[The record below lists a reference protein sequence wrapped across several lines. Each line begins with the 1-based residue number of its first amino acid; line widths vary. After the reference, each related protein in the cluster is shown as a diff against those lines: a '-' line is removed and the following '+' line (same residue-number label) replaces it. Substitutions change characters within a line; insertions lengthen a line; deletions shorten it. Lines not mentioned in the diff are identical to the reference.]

1 MLSAYGRQLGDLRFN
16 MVLSRARLLALS
28 VSLSASLALS
38 ASLLVLLA
46 LSPSHSQSLSPLL
59 SLELSVV
66 PAL

>member
-28 VSLSASLALS
+28 VSLSASL
-38 ASLLVLLA
+38 LVLLA